1 MFIPVN
7 EKLKKIIPNL
17 NQRDEF
23 EHYKSILPL
32 MIQNG
37 HKAHQSIPGYDKC
50 KPEIEAFR
58 WFDGIDIPVHGYVD
72 LKGKIII
79 EDKCKFPRKGRIKK
93 DGTRSWSTTKLPEER
108 PDPFHLLQ
116 IDFYYSVFKLPV
128 YLCYINEE
136 SYKVFHAD
144 NCDELKPENIEKRI
158 PKIIQRCKVRQ
169 NLVKI
174 SHDVKVLKDYIQPNF
189 DTYFWKNDMD
199 ENYLKDAMKFWNN

>member
-108 PDPFHLLQ
+108 PDSFHLLQ

-136 SYKVFHAD
+136 SYKVFYAD